1 MPRQTRA
8 PLNDSQIRGFAPGPA
23 KYEKRDGLAPGLILV
38 VYPSGAKQ
46 WTVRYRAHGKQRRL
60 VLGDFGPNGMTLAQ
74 ARKAAAKAQTPIL
87 DGRDVAV
94 ERRAAKAAPTDTVG
108 ALAEAYLARHAK
120 TNKKDGGDADDRT
133 LRVDV
138 LPFWQDRSVRDIAR
152 RDVVRLLDRVV
163 ERGSPIM
170 ANRVLAVVRK
180 MLNFAVDHGWLDA
193 NPAARVPKPGKEVS
207 RDRVL
212 SDDEVRAVWALLGR
226 FPATHEKRAPGRPS
240 ATHDADG
247 LPLCPVSAPLA
258 AAFKLRILTA
268 QRGGEV
274 IAMRWRDLD
283 LKAAVWTI
291 PGAGTKNGV
300 AHRVPL
306 TRTALAIV
314 EAQRPTDEH
323 GAPVKTPKPDAL
335 VFVGSGASLAD
346 RHKKAPTAIATAL
359 GIADMTGHDFRRT
372 AASRMA
378 EAGVARE
385 HISRVLNHVDGGPRA
400 TAVYQRYDFD
410 KEKRAALDVW
420 ARVLDRIVNAG
431 EVVAFG
437 ARR

>member
-1 MPRQTRA
+1 MSDHTRA
-8 PLNDSQIRGFAPGPA
+8 PLTDSQIRGFLPGPT
-23 KYEKRDGLAPGLILV
+23 KYEKRDGLSRGLTLV

-46 WTVRYRAHGKQRRL
+46 WTVRYRAQGKQRRL
-60 VLGDFGPNGMTLAQ
+60 ILGDFGPTGMTLAA
-74 ARKAAAKAQTPIL
+74 ARREADKHRPGIRNGQDIAA
-87 DGRDVAV
+87 
-94 ERRAAKAAPTDTVG
+94 ERRAARVAPTDTV
-108 ALAEAYLARHAK
+108 AELAETYLARHARP
-120 TNKKDGGDADDRT
+120 NKKSADADDRT

-138 LPFWQDRSVRDIAR
+138 LPYWKDRSVRELTR
-152 RDVVRLLDRVV
+152 RDVVRLVDRVI

-180 MLNFAVDHGWLDA
+180 MLNFAMDTGWIDA
-193 NPAARVPKPGKEVS
+193 NPAGRMSSPTREVS

-212 SDDEVRAVWALLGR
+212 TDDEVRAVWRLLGR
-226 FPATHEKRAPGRPS
+226 FPATHEKRAPGRPA

-247 LPLCPVSAPLA
+247 LPLCPISAPLA
-258 AAFKLRILTA
+258 AAFKLRIVTA

-291 PGAGTKNGV
+291 PGAGTKNGQ

-306 TRTALAIV
+306 TRAALALV
-314 EAQRPTDEH
+314 QAQQPTDDA
-323 GAPVKTPKPDAL
+323 GAPVTPKPDAL

-346 RHKKAPTAIATAL
+346 RHKKAPTAIASAL
-359 GIADMTGHDFRRT
+359 EIADMTGHDFRRT
-372 AASRMA
+372 AATRMA
-378 EAGVARE
+378 AAGVPRE

-410 KEKRAALDVW
+410 KEKRDALEIW
-420 ARVLDRIVNAG
+420 ARVLDRIVHAG
-431 EVVAFG
+431 EIVTFG

>member
-1 MPRQTRA
+1 MPQHVRD
-8 PLNDSQIRGFAPGPA
+8 PLTDSQIRGFAPGLV
-23 KYEKRDGLAPGLILV
+23 KYEKRDGFSRGLILV
-38 VYPSGAKQ
+38 IYPSGAKQ
-46 WTVRYRAHGKQRRL
+46 WSVRYRAHGKQRRL
-60 VLGDFGPNGMTLAQ
+60 ILGEFPKMTLAA
-74 ARKAAAKAQTPIL
+74 ARREADKYRPSL
-87 DGRDVAV
+87 RDGQDVAV
-94 ERRAAKAAPTDTVG
+94 ARRAAKAAPGDTVG

-120 TNKKDGGDADDRT
+120 PNKKDGGDGDDRT

-138 LPFWQDRSVRDIAR
+138 LPFWQDRSVRELTR
-152 RDVVRLLDRVV
+152 RDVVRLVDRVI

-193 NPAARVPKPGKEVS
+193 NPAARIPRPTREIS

-212 SDDEVRAVWALLGR
+212 TDDEVRAVWHLLGR
-226 FPATHEKRAPGRPS
+226 FPATHEKRAPGRPA
-240 ATHDADG
+240 ATHNADG
-247 LPLCPVSAPLA
+247 EPFCPVSAPLA
-258 AAFKLRILTA
+258 AAFKVRILTA

-283 LKAAVWTI
+283 LAAAVWTI
-291 PGAGTKNGV
+291 PGAVTKNGV

-306 TRTALAIV
+306 TPDALALV

-378 EAGVARE
+378 EAGVTRE